1 MQLFVSTLTSNHPLI
16 ETLFS
21 LSNQFSKEETKSMPV
36 VLGITDPHLRNG
48 LKYKKG
54 KVDRLI
60 PFLGQE
66 EMKSFL
72 LI

>member
-1 MQLFVSTLTSNHPLI
+1 
-16 ETLFS
+16 
-21 LSNQFSKEETKSMPV
+21 MPV